1 MLEVAQPNR
10 SALAGGLVATKRQC
24 ARAALL
30 SVSVLCLGI
39 VVGQVPLPF
48 DREYGAVIYLM
59 WCGSWAWGPV
69 ILVVRSVFLLAC
81 LLVPLILVL
90 RVVWPTGREPTSLC
104 RTWNTCYRYAVV
116 LPVAY
121 ILATGFSRY
130 VANLVYFGASS
141 VSWDFTPYVAAVE
154 SPVLELL
161 QRSADSARARA
172 VFAGI
177 YSAGWYL
184 SMATLAPILI
194 ATNKPSVVNRLL
206 TAQLLTAIAAVP
218 LFLAFPL
225 FEPWTLNPAYAVAGT
240 MTSHVQYL
248 NPNPNLGEL
257 TRIARDA
264 RWAAGSCLPSLHVA
278 FPLVAGLVL
287 WQSRLRVIGAVFV
300 ALAAIT
306 GYTTVFLGRH
316 WIIDVVAAVP
326 YALGIAWA
334 ARRLEVRMTL
344 AVTRAP
350 RHSNAP
356 LAWVQE

>member
-1 MLEVAQPNR
+1 MLGLAQPNR
-10 SALAGGLVATKRQC
+10 SEQASGFVATRRQC

-30 SVSVLCLGI
+30 SVSILCLGI

-48 DREYGAVIYLM
+48 DREYSAVIYLM
-59 WCGSWAWGPV
+59 WSGSWAWGPV
-69 ILVVRSVFLLAC
+69 ILVMRSLFLLAC
-81 LLVPLILVL
+81 LLVPPILVL
-90 RVVWPTGREPTSLC
+90 RVLWPTGREPASCC
-104 RTWNTCYRYAVV
+104 RAWNACYRYAVI

-141 VSWDFTPYVAAVE
+141 VSWDFTPYVAALE

-172 VFAGI
+172 VFSGV

-194 ATNKPSVVNRLL
+194 AANKPSVVNRLL

-218 LFLAFPL
+218 FFLAFPL
-225 FEPWTLNPAYAVAGT
+225 FEPWTLNPAYAAAGIV
-240 MTSHVQYL
+240 TSHVQYL
-248 NPNPNLGEL
+248 YPNPNVGEL
-257 TRIARDA
+257 SRIARDA

-278 FPLVAGLVL
+278 FPLVGGLVL
-287 WQSRLRVIGAVFV
+287 WESRLRLIGAGFLV
-300 ALAAIT
+300 LAAIT
-306 GYTTVFLGRH
+306 AYTTVFLGRH
-316 WIIDVVAAVP
+316 WIIDVAAAVP

-334 ARRLEVRMTL
+334 SKRLGVRLTL
-344 AVTRAP
+344 AVARAP
-350 RHSNAP
+350 RHSDES